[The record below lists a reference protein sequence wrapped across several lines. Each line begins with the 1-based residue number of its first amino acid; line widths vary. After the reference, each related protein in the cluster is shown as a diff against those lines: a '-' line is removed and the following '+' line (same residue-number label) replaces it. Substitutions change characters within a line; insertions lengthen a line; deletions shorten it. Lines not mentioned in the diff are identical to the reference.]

1 MDSKKLTIIEEDG
14 VEKEMEILFTFEND
28 ENNKSYVLFTD
39 PQDEEGEVFACSYDD
54 LGNLEYI
61 TDESEYAV
69 IEEVFNTFV
78 EELQGE
84 DNED

>member
-1 MDSKKLTIIEEDG
+1 MDSNKLVIIEDDG
-14 VEKEMEILFTFEND
+14 TQKEMEILFTFEND

-39 PQDEEGEVFACSYDD
+39 PNDVEGEVFACSYDD
-54 LGNLEYI
+54 EGNLEYI
-61 TDESEYAV
+61 TDEAEYAI

-84 DNED
+84 EDEA